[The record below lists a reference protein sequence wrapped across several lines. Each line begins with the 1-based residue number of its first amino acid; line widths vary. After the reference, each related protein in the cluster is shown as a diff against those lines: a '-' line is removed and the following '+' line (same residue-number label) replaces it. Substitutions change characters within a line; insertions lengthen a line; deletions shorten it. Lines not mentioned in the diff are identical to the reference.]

1 MRLLKFL
8 AVLSALGF
16 LACVTAYGAGG
27 ELGSTKSGHMPR
39 PAPAKD
45 AGAPRDDIYLY
56 STKAGPMPV
65 PQDEQQQ
72 QAAPPPQQQKAR
84 K

>member
-27 ELGSTKSGHMPR
+27 DLGSTKSGHVPR
-39 PAPAKD
+39 SVAKD
-45 AGAPRDDIYLY
+45 AGPRDDVYIH

-65 PQDEQQQ
+65 PQQQ
-72 QAAPPPQQQKAR
+72 QAK
-84 K
+84 

>member
-8 AVLSALGF
+8 AVLSAVGF

-27 ELGSTKSGHMPR
+27 NLGSTKAGHVPR
-39 PAPAKD
+39 PAAKD
-45 AGAPRDDIYLY
+45 AGTKADDVYIY

-65 PQDEQQQ
+65 PQQQPQTQQ
-72 QAAPPPQQQKAR
+72 QAK
-84 K
+84 